1 MNGERSFASSQEGKE
16 HRPEPKTPRMPE
28 ASAVLERVIHE
39 EKLEPAVAER
49 FAQAFSRLVRGTA
62 EITPLEE
69 FAVRLARSVR
79 DGRPLR
85 VKLGLDPSAPDI
97 HLGHTVVLRK
107 LKDFQELGHVVQL
120 VIGDF
125 TGRIGDPTGRSET
138 RRALTEEEVRE
149 NARTYLEQFSRV
161 LDVSRVEL
169 HFNATWLAPL
179 TLAQTIELMS
189 RMTVARMLEREDFRE
204 RFVSGRPIALHEFLY
219 PLLQGYDSVV
229 LRCDV
234 ELGGTDQ
241 KFNFLVGRHLQ
252 ESYGQPGQILMLM
265 PLLEGLDGARKMS
278 KSLGNYVGVQD
289 PPEEMFGKI
298 MSIPDFLVPRYALL
312 LTDVPEEEVRR
323 VEEGMAAGTV
333 HPMHAKKDLAR
344 RIVAQY
350 HGREAARRAEE
361 HFTRVFQRRDLPEQ
375 LEEVRLASAEIPEGG
390 VGLLSLL
397 VRLGLAASTSE
408 ARRFVEQ
415 GAVRIDGERVED
427 PRARV
432 YPRDGQVVQ
441 VGRRNFR
448 RIRLSQDAGP

>member
-1 MNGERSFASSQEGKE
+1 
-16 HRPEPKTPRMPE
+16 MPE

-169 HFNATWLAPL
+169 HFNATWLAP
-179 TLAQTIELMS
+179 S
-189 RMTVARMLEREDFRE
+189 PSPRR
-204 RFVSGRPIALHEFLY
+204 S
-219 PLLQGYDSVV
+219 SS
-229 LRCDV
+229 C
-234 ELGGTDQ
+234 
-241 KFNFLVGRHLQ
+241 
-252 ESYGQPGQILMLM
+252 PG
-265 PLLEGLDGARKMS
+265 
-278 KSLGNYVGVQD
+278 
-289 PPEEMFGKI
+289 
-298 MSIPDFLVPRYALL
+298 
-312 LTDVPEEEVRR
+312 
-323 VEEGMAAGTV
+323 
-333 HPMHAKKDLAR
+333 
-344 RIVAQY
+344 
-350 HGREAARRAEE
+350 
-361 HFTRVFQRRDLPEQ
+361 
-375 LEEVRLASAEIPEGG
+375 
-390 VGLLSLL
+390 
-397 VRLGLAASTSE
+397 
-408 ARRFVEQ
+408 
-415 GAVRIDGERVED
+415 
-427 PRARV
+427 
-432 YPRDGQVVQ
+432 
-441 VGRRNFR
+441 
-448 RIRLSQDAGP
+448 